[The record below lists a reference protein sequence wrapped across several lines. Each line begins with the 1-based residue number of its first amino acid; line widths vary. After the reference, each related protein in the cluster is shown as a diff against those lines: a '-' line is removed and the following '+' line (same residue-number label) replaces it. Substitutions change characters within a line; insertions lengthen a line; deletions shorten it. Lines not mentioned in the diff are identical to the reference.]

1 MRAVTK
7 NAIFTALALCLVLVT
22 GCVATNQPKGNP
34 VGDERPAVNNEGAAA
49 AKQPNRP
56 PVGVAAELATAEA
69 CPEPPPDPQA
79 ESRMTTFGQAI
90 TDHKV
95 IPRWGMDKVEFATK
109 DKIRTMEDGKLWAYV
124 PDDVLSG
131 RVRVAS
137 IYWHGNDVKK
147 YFIRNPH
154 KTIEEARSIERDADP
169 IAVYRP
175 HSTSIWTAGSRSEI
189 HLHLALVEY
198 LRETFGVCRFNLY
211 GSSGS
216 GAVVAAVAQERPHL
230 TATVGLASP
239 LLAVKAA
246 YPMASLSSVYD
257 PLHFIGN
264 LSPDIPVLIVYDR
277 RDLAIKPI
285 GVDPYVEKA
294 GELGLKVK
302 LVEVRANDRLYHAT
316 HSRLGRELRKPENQ
330 AFRPRR

>member
-22 GCVATNQPKGNP
+22 GCVATNQPKGDP

-154 KTIEEARSIERDADP
+154 KTIEEARSIERDAETRLRFTARTAP
-169 IAVYRP
+169 VSGPPEAGVRYTFIWRWLNTCVRP
-175 HSTSIWTAGSRSEI
+175 SGCVGSTSTAP
-189 HLHLALVEY
+189 
-198 LRETFGVCRFNLY
+198 
-211 GSSGS
+211 
-216 GAVVAAVAQERPHL
+216 VVVVP
-230 TATVGLASP
+230 
-239 LLAVKAA
+239 
-246 YPMASLSSVYD
+246 
-257 PLHFIGN
+257 
-264 LSPDIPVLIVYDR
+264 
-277 RDLAIKPI
+277 
-285 GVDPYVEKA
+285 
-294 GELGLKVK
+294 
-302 LVEVRANDRLYHAT
+302 
-316 HSRLGRELRKPENQ
+316 
-330 AFRPRR
+330 